1 MSAETI
7 KEFLVGLGFEV
18 DQAGLQKF
26 TQGIASATLKVAAI
40 GTAMTAAAA
49 AVVAGVQAVASKY
62 DDISKGENQF
72 KELGISMRDAQ
83 GQIKPMGA
91 LFDELAGQL
100 DGVNSEKAK
109 KALELLG
116 IDGDKLELFKD
127 NLGELRDEI
136 AAIDLASGLNL
147 DDAVK
152 ESSIFMATWK
162 AMQQEIAKWQILLK
176 KTMDA
181 IAVKIMPMVR
191 TALQRVTQ
199 VMMNMRKVFMDNL
212 PKIIA
217 TIEPVIKVVFRIVEA
232 FIILVARVAS
242 ALGTVIGWL
251 IRVNDATN
259 GWAGYILAAAAAW
272 KYLNLA
278 FLKTPLGMLL
288 ALATAV
294 ALLIDDFLTFKEGGD
309 SLIDW
314 GSGFGMVMQVVTSI
328 LAGVLA
334 AMVALKVAA
343 VAQIAWMN
351 TVKAVTVAWNA
362 VQKAA
367 MVAQYLWNAAMMA
380 NPIGLVIAAVIALIA
395 VVALIIANWDTV
407 KEWFA
412 AFVGWMVGIW
422 DAVVSAISD
431 AMTAAGEWTV
441 SAFTSVKEWFTGFID
456 WIATTFSM
464 LPEVIGGAFSAAK
477 DSAIGIFTGVKDW
490 FLGFF
495 DWVMGKFAKLAEW
508 GSKIK
513 GFFGGGGAEN
523 AKQTTGGG
531 GAPPLSPNPQSQSTL
546 NGGNQNVNQQTQIV
560 VNGSGDPKQTAGA
573 VASAQNRVNAD
584 MARNMKGAAR

>member
-62 DDISKGENQF
+62 DDIAKGEDQF
-72 KELGISMRDAQ
+72 NELGISMRDAQ
-83 GQIKPMGA
+83 GKIKPMGK

-127 NLGELRDEI
+127 NLADLRDEI
-136 AAIDLASGLNL
+136 EAIDVASGLNL

-251 IRVNDATN
+251 IRVNDATD

-278 FLKTPLGMLL
+278 FLKTPLGMFL
-288 ALATAV
+288 ALAAAV

-314 GSGFGMVMQVVTSI
+314 GSGFGVVMQVVTSI
-328 LAGVLA
+328 LAGVTA
-334 AMVALKVAA
+334 AIIALKVATMA
-343 VAQIAWMN
+343 QAAWTATITALTTAWNTVQKVATVAQWA
-351 TVKAVTVAWNA
+351 
-362 VQKAA
+362 
-367 MVAQYLWNAAMMA
+367 WNAAMSA

-407 KEWFA
+407 KEWFY
-412 AFVGWMVGIW
+412 AFVDWIVGVW
-422 DAVVSAISD
+422 GSVTSAISD
-431 AMTAAGEWTV
+431 A
-441 SAFTSVKEWFTGFID
+441 
-456 WIATTFSM
+456 FS
-464 LPEVIGGAFSAAK
+464 SAAN
-477 DSAIGIFTGVKDW
+477 SVMGIFGGVKDW
-490 FLGFF
+490 FMGFF
-495 DWVMGKFAKLAEW
+495 DWIMGKFAKIAEW
-508 GSKIK
+508 GGKIK
-513 GFFGGGGAEN
+513 SFFGGGGAEN
-523 AKQTTGGG
+523 AGKTSGNGGS
-531 GAPPLSPNPQSQSTL
+531 PPLSPSPQSAAAL

>member
-62 DDISKGENQF
+62 DDIAKGEDQF

-83 GQIKPMGA
+83 GKIKPMGK

-127 NLGELRDEI
+127 NLADLRDEI
-136 AAIDLASGLNL
+136 EAIDVAAGLNL

-251 IRVNDATN
+251 IRVNDATD

-278 FLKTPLGMLL
+278 FLKTPLGMFL
-288 ALATAV
+288 ALAAAV

-314 GSGFGMVMQVVTSI
+314 GSGFGVVMQVVTSI
-328 LAGVLA
+328 LAGVTA
-334 AMVALKVAA
+334 AIIALKVATMA
-343 VAQIAWMN
+343 QAAWTATITALTTAWNTVQKVATVAQWA
-351 TVKAVTVAWNA
+351 
-362 VQKAA
+362 
-367 MVAQYLWNAAMMA
+367 WNAAMSA
-380 NPIGLVIAAVIALIA
+380 NPIGLIIAAVVALIA
-395 VVALIIANWDTV
+395 VVVLLVANWDTV

-412 AFVGWMVGIW
+412 AFIDWIVGVWGSVT
-422 DAVVSAISD
+422 SAISD
-431 AMTAAGEWTV
+431 A
-441 SAFTSVKEWFTGFID
+441 
-456 WIATTFSM
+456 FS
-464 LPEVIGGAFSAAK
+464 SAAN
-477 DSAIGIFTGVKDW
+477 SVLGVFGGVKDW

-495 DWVMGKFAKLAEW
+495 DWIMGKFAKIAEW
-508 GSKIK
+508 GGKIK
-513 GFFGGGGAEN
+513 SFFGGGGADN
-523 AKQTTGGG
+523 AGKTTGGG
-531 GAPPLSPNPQSQSTL
+531 GAPALAPNPQSAAAL

>member
-62 DDISKGENQF
+62 DDIAKGEDQF

-83 GQIKPMGA
+83 GKIKPMGK

-127 NLGELRDEI
+127 NLADLRDEI
-136 AAIDLASGLNL
+136 SAMDVAAGLNL

-152 ESSIFMATWK
+152 ESSVFMETWK

-217 TIEPVIKVVFRIVEA
+217 TIEPVINVVFRIVEA

-251 IRVNDATN
+251 IRVNDATD

-278 FLKTPLGMLL
+278 FLKTPLGMFL
-288 ALATAV
+288 ALAAAV

-314 GSGFGMVMQVVTSI
+314 GSGFGVVMQVVTSI
-328 LAGVLA
+328 LAGVTA
-334 AMVALKVAA
+334 AIIALKVATMA
-343 VAQIAWMN
+343 QAAWTATITALTTAWNTVQKVATVAQWA
-351 TVKAVTVAWNA
+351 
-362 VQKAA
+362 
-367 MVAQYLWNAAMMA
+367 WNAAMSA
-380 NPIGLVIAAVIALIA
+380 NPIGLIIAAVVALIA
-395 VVALIIANWDTV
+395 VVVLLVANWDTV

-412 AFVGWMVGIW
+412 AFINWIVGVWGSVT
-422 DAVVSAISD
+422 SAISD
-431 AMTAAGEWTV
+431 A
-441 SAFTSVKEWFTGFID
+441 
-456 WIATTFSM
+456 FS
-464 LPEVIGGAFSAAK
+464 SAAN
-477 DSAIGIFTGVKDW
+477 SVMGIFGGVKDW
-490 FLGFF
+490 FMGFF
-495 DWVMGKFAKLAEW
+495 DWIMSKFATIAEW
-508 GSKIK
+508 GGKIK
-513 GFFGGGGAEN
+513 SFFGGGGAEN
-523 AKQTTGGG
+523 AGKTTGGS
-531 GAPPLSPNPQSQSTL
+531 GAPALSPNPQSAATL

-560 VNGSGDPKQTAGA
+560 VNGSGDPKATAGA